1 MATSNFLISIGR
13 INRFLALEE
22 SAGDGV
28 YHSTSDGKEYALS
41 FKNLTACVLQPLV
54 EKTVKKSKISD
65 QNKKANGKPVG
76 KEVKGDEK
84 SVNILKNI
92 DFKCKPG
99 ELVIVVGAVGC
110 SKTSLLQA
118 ILSELQIKEGH
129 ITVNGR
135 LAYAPQDAWIF
146 GGTIRENI
154 LFDSEFDETRYNEV
168 LRVCALE
175 RDLSLFEDGDRT
187 LIGEKGISLS
197 GGQKARIGLARALY
211 FNAEILLLDDPLSAV
226 DAHVSK
232 HIFKQAISEYLKSK
246 TVLLCTHQL
255 NYVKYADKV
264 LFLKNGEQVFFESTE
279 ELTRR
284 LINEPEGEFAKFI
297 GSSLGEESSDAGS
310 RRSSLSTESISCGD
324 EEDKQNQKKEIEK
337 MVKEK
342 RIKDED
348 AKLSFLYKSYL
359 SYFKY
364 GRIALTGPLLILVF
378 GLAQLNATSLDYF
391 LKLWTDSIAV
401 SSSNNFLNMTDNS
414 TALLLPASTTE
425 ISSFRK
431 FIVNDGVYVYLT
443 LIVCFFVLGMARVMS
458 LAMFCMR
465 VSVKIHKSLFDRIV
479 RANMK
484 FFYTNPVGIIL
495 NRFSRDT
502 SIIDDSLWSSLND
515 LVEVVV
521 NDVVIFAILAISNP
535 ILIIPFTLFI
545 LAVIWYRM
553 FYITTARALQ
563 TLEGVSKS
571 PQVEQL
577 ASTLNGMSTVRAFR
591 REKKFIEKFDRFQN
605 DYSACRFTLMV
616 CKRWFVYVLEHLQLI
631 FLAGT
636 LFALVMLAE
645 KFSGSLVGFILT
657 NILYFN
663 TEFQWG
669 VQCWANLEQYLCSV
683 DRIEAIGKKLDPR
696 YFMLDEFHL
705 EFIQLKSFS

>member
-1 MATSNFLISIGR
+1 MVMATSNFFISIKR

-28 YHSTSDGKEYALS
+28 YHSTGDGKEYALAI
-41 FKNLTACVLQPLV
+41 KNLTACVTQPPAEETL
-54 EKTVKKSKISD
+54 EKSSE
-65 QNKKANGKPVG
+65 QNKKSNSKSTE
-76 KEVKGDEK
+76 KEVKEAGK
-84 SVNILKNI
+84 SVNILKNV
-92 DFKCKPG
+92 DFKCRQG
-99 ELVIVVGAVGC
+99 ELVVVVGAVGS

-129 ITVNGR
+129 IAVNGR

-146 GGTIRENI
+146 GGSIRENI
-154 LFDSEFDETRYNEV
+154 LFDSEFDEIKYNEV

-211 FNAEILLLDDPLSAV
+211 FDADIYLLDDPLSAV

-232 HIFKQAISEYLKSK
+232 HLFKLAISEYLKQK

-255 NYVKYADKV
+255 NYVKYAEKL
-264 LFLKNGEQVFFESTE
+264 LFLRNGEQVFFESSE
-279 ELTRR
+279 EFLRR
-284 LINEPEGEFAKFI
+284 LIDEPEGEFAKFV
-297 GSSLGEESSDAGS
+297 GSSLGEDSSDARS
-310 RRSSLSTESISCGD
+310 RKSSLSLDSIVYDDD
-324 EEDKQNQKKEIEK
+324 EDQQNQQKEIEK

-342 RIKDED
+342 RIREED
-348 AKLSFLYKSYL
+348 AKLSFIYKAYL

-364 GRIALTGPLLILVF
+364 GRIAVTGPLLVLVF

-391 LKLWTDSIAV
+391 LKLWTDSIAI
-401 SSSNNFLNMTDNS
+401 SQPNEALNTTVNS
-414 TALLLPASTTE
+414 TALSTAK
-425 ISSFRK
+425 ISSFTS
-431 FIVNDGVYVYLT
+431 FIAKDGVYVYFA
-443 LIVCFFVLGMARVMS
+443 LIVCFFVLCMTRVMS
-458 LAMFCMR
+458 LAMFCMH

-495 NRFSRDT
+495 NRFSRDIE
-502 SIIDDSLWSSLND
+502 IIDSSLWNSLYE
-515 LVEVVV
+515 LLEVIT
-521 NDVVIFAILAISNP
+521 NDVVIYVILAVSNP
-535 ILIIPFTLFI
+535 MLIIPFTLFI
-545 LAVIWYRM
+545 IAVIWYRV

-571 PQVEQL
+571 PQVEHL

-591 REKKFIEKFDRFQN
+591 SEKKFIQKFHRYQN
-605 DYSACRFTLMV
+605 DYTAARFILMV
-616 CKRWFVYVLEHLQLI
+616 CKRWFVYVLEHLQLL

-636 LFALVMLAE
+636 LFAMCLLAE
-645 KFSGSLVGFILT
+645 TFSGSLVGFILT
-657 NILYFN
+657 NVLMFT

-683 DRIEAIGKKLDPR
+683 DRIETIGKKLDPR
-696 YFMLDEFHL
+696 YFFVG
-705 EFIQLKSFS
+705 ISS